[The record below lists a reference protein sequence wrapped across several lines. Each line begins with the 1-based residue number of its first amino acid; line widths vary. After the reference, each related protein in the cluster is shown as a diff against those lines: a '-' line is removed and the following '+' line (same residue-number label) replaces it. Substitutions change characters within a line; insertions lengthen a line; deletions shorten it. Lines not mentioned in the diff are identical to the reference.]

1 MMDTDLQKAK
11 ALLAQGFTCALC
23 RGDSVHTAT
32 ARGIRPV
39 LAFLDS
45 GADFGGF
52 CAADKVVGSAT
63 AWLYT
68 LLGVRAVYAPV
79 MSRGAKDILE
89 AAGTAAHFDALC
101 DHVINRSGTGLCPME
116 TACAGVTDAQ
126 AALAAIRTTLE
137 MLSK

>member
-1 MMDTDLQKAK
+1 MDADLTQAK
-11 ALLAQGFTCALC
+11 GLLSQGYTCALC
-23 RGDSVHTAT
+23 KGSAAHTAT

-45 GADFGGF
+45 GMDFGGF

-68 LLGVRAVYAPV
+68 LLMVRSVYAPV
-79 MSRGAKDILE
+79 MSRAAKGILE
-89 AAGTAAHFDALC
+89 SAGIAAYYGSLC

-116 TACAGVTDAQ
+116 AACADVTDAQ
-126 AALAAIRTTLE
+126 AALAAVRAKLE
-137 MLSK
+137 QLSK